1 MADIFNAK
9 GNVAGIFKGTTVALT
24 LGGGDQGGIKGAL
37 VQNINVNYSRSVS
50 RIWELGSDDT
60 YYVVG
65 HTEGQAS
72 LSRIIGKADGDILD
86 ALADVCKAKDSVLNM
101 SGTADLCEGEG
112 VFAITLTGP
121 VLISRSFS
129 AEANQF
135 VITSQS
141 ALMFSGLEKKRS
153 A

>member
-1 MADIFNAK
+1 MSDIFQAK
-9 GNVAGIFKGTTVALT
+9 GNVGGIFKGTTVALT
-24 LGGGDQGGIKGAL
+24 LGGGPAGGIKGSL
-37 VQNINVNYSRSVS
+37 VQSVNVNYSRSIS

-65 HTEGQAS
+65 HTEGQAG
-72 LSRIIGKADGDILD
+72 LSRIIGKVDGDILD
-86 ALADVCKAKDSVLNM
+86 ALADVCTAKDSVLNM

-112 VFAITLTGP
+112 GFAITLTGP
-121 VLISRSFS
+121 ALVSRAFA
-129 AEANQF
+129 AEASQF

-141 ALMFSGLEKKRS
+141 AIMFSGLEKAR